1 MARKS
6 TASEVK
12 YQVKVVEDA
21 FAEGVADLAETLRA
35 VTGSDQPRVAVVAD
49 ANVVQRTEGLG
60 RKMGKYF
67 QDNSISLA
75 ATPVVV
81 SGGEKVKADNFQT
94 AMLVANSLLD
104 AKVGAN
110 DVVIALGGGTV
121 LDVAGYAASQ
131 VRGGVKLIR
140 MPTTVAAMLD
150 AAFAEYA
157 AIDSVAIK
165 DAFRVSSVPAAVIVD
180 TLFAKS
186 VLDGVWRAGFG
197 EAVRY
202 AAVSDGPLMKRIAKR
217 AEAIHERDYDAFR
230 DTVAECAAS
239 RVGKPYPPFALWSA
253 ARLEAMSGYKLPH
266 GYAVAIAICIDCA
279 YAVKAKK
286 MKESDQ
292 ELVCRALADCGALDG
307 LAHNHHLLGQAESLL
322 RGLDA
327 WALST
332 GSETIQLP
340 AALGKSFEMSS
351 PDRAAYTE
359 VVKDFLSVSRG
370 E

>member
-6 TASEVK
+6 IASKVK
-12 YQVKVVEDA
+12 YEVKVVEDA
-21 FAEGVADLAETLRA
+21 FAEGSSCLSESLRA
-35 VTGSDQPRVAVVAD
+35 VTGSDKPRVAVIAD
-49 ANVVQRTEGLG
+49 ANMVQRTEGLG

-67 QDNSISLA
+67 QDNSISLVA
-75 ATPVVV
+75 PPVVV
-81 SGGEKVKADNFQT
+81 SGGEKIKADNFQT

-131 VRGGVKLIR
+131 VRGGVKLVR

-217 AEAIHERDYDAFR
+217 AEAIRARDYDALR
-230 DTVAECAAS
+230 ETVAECVAS
-239 RVGKPYPPFALWSA
+239 REGKPYPPFALWSA

-327 WALST
+327 WALSA
-332 GSETIQLP
+332 GSEKIQLP
-340 AALGKSFEMSS
+340 GALGKSVEIST
-351 PDRAAYTE
+351 PDRVAYAD
-359 VVKDFLSVSRG
+359 VIKDFLSVSRG

>member
-21 FAEGVADLAETLRA
+21 FAEGAADLAETLRA
-35 VTGSDQPRVAVVAD
+35 VTGSDKPRVAVVAD

-67 QDNSISLA
+67 QDNAISLA

-217 AEAIHERDYDAFR
+217 AEAIHERDYDAFKE
-230 DTVAECAAS
+230 TVAACAAS

-307 LAHNHHLLGQAESLL
+307 LSHNHHLLGQAESLL

-351 PDRAAYTE
+351 PDRDAYTE